1 MTFNDKVITFITFEK
16 MKKTYLKPE
25 TKWLEPFDDEALMQ
39 DVSSLNVNDGD
50 DDDNEEDNHDNLL
63 VKPSY
68 SVWDED

>member
-39 DVSSLNVNDGD
+39 DVSSLNVNDND
-50 DDDNEEDNHDNLL
+50 DDDEVTNPDDIL

>member
-39 DVSSLNVNDGD
+39 DVSSLNVNDND
-50 DDDNEEDNHDNLL
+50 DDEVTDPDDIL

-68 SVWDED
+68 SVCDED